1 VRYLVNRILQSI
13 LLLWLSTVA
22 VFGLVHAMPG
32 GVLAAFANNPMLTE
46 AAKKALI
53 RDLGLDRPLITQY
66 FSWLGAVL
74 QGDLGRSYNT
84 GQQVIRLIGAH
95 LPPTLELSFASFA
108 FALVLSLVIG
118 VVSATRR
125 FSWLDYALTF
135 LAYLGVSM
143 PVFWF
148 AVMLILVFSITWPI
162 FPVQGYNNLSNPSLL
177 SNLHH
182 LVLPAITLTVFFVA
196 RWSRYVRAN
205 VLEVLGQDYV
215 RTAHAKGQTRSKVI
229 VRHVLRNALIPF
241 VTVFAL
247 DVGSVIGGAT
257 ITETIFAWPGMGRLF
272 YDSLTYRDYPVIMG
286 ILLISAAVV
295 IVANLLADLAYTVLD
310 PRIQLA

>member
-1 VRYLVNRILQSI
+1 MRYLVNRILQSI